1 VLAWLCGASG
11 VVTESHVHPSEDYA
25 HDNYE
30 DLKDFIVDEEP
41 AAPARAA
48 DRAPVTL
55 SMSRMPQ
62 PFNHMARGQDS
73 TCRSG

>member
-1 VLAWLCGASG
+1 VCL
-11 VVTESHVHPSEDYA
+11 PSEDYA

-55 SMSRMPQ
+55 SMSRMLQ
-62 PFNHMARGQDS
+62 PFNHMALGQAYNMS
-73 TCRSG
+73 SRLALALLM